1 MSNTILIVGGSS
13 GISAA
18 LAQRLLDSGHR
29 VLTRSRKPGLGEWEM
44 YDASDEHQELNV
56 PESLD
61 GLVYAPGSINL
72 KPFRGLRPSDWQN
85 DWTINVMGAVRVLQR
100 SEKALMASGKASVVL
115 FSTVAVG
122 TGMPY
127 HASIAAS
134 KGAVEGLCRSLAA
147 EWAPKVR
154 VNAIAPSITDTPMAE
169 RLLGS
174 PEKRENSQKRH
185 PLNRI
190 SGPEELAGLAAFLL
204 GSDAAGLSGQILHPD
219 NGMGNLRLL

>member
-1 MSNTILIVGGSS
+1 MSRTILIVGGSS

-18 LAQRLLDSGHR
+18 LVQRLLDSGHR
-29 VLTRSRKPGLGEWEM
+29 VLTRCRTEALGDWEM
-44 YDASDEHQELNV
+44 YDAANEQQELTI
-56 PESLD
+56 PERLD

-72 KPFRGLRPSDWQN
+72 KPFRGLRALDWQN
-85 DWTINVMGAVRVLQR
+85 DWSINVMGAVRVLQR
-100 SEKALMASGKASVVL
+100 CEKALMASGNASVVL

-134 KGAVEGLCRSLAA
+134 KGAIEGLCRSLAA

-154 VNAIAPSITDTPMAE
+154 INAIAPSITDTPMAD

>member
-1 MSNTILIVGGSS
+1 MSKTILIVGGRS

-18 LAQRLLDSGHR
+18 LVRRLLDAGER
-29 VLTRSRKPGLGEWEM
+29 VLTRCRNQALGEWEM
-44 YDASDEHQELNV
+44 YDSVDEQQELQI

-72 KPFRGLRPSDWQN
+72 KPFRGLRAADWQN
-85 DWTINVMGAVRVLQR
+85 DWAINVMGAVRVLQR
-100 SEKALMASGKASVVL
+100 CEKALMASGNGSVVL

-174 PEKRENSQKRH
+174 AEKRENSEKRH

-204 GSDAAGLSGQILHPD
+204 SSDAAGMTGQILHPD

>member
-1 MSNTILIVGGSS
+1 MSSTILIVGGSS
-13 GISAA
+13 GISSA
-18 LAQRLLDSGHR
+18 LAQRLLETGNR
-29 VLTRSRKPGLGEWEM
+29 VLTRSRSQALGEWEM
-44 YDASDEHQELNV
+44 YDAVDEQHELQI
-56 PESLD
+56 PETLD

-72 KPFRGLRPSDWQN
+72 KPFRGLRATDWQN
-85 DWTINVMGAVRVLQR
+85 DWAINVMGAVRVLQR
-100 SEKALMASGKASVVL
+100 CEKALMASGKASVVL

-190 SGPEELAGLAAFLL
+190 SRPEELAGLAAFLL
-204 GSDAAGLSGQILHPD
+204 GPDAAGLSGQIFHPD

>member
-1 MSNTILIVGGSS
+1 
-13 GISAA
+13 
-18 LAQRLLDSGHR
+18 
-29 VLTRSRKPGLGEWEM
+29 M

-100 SEKALMASGKASVVL
+100 SEKALMASGRASVVL